1 LETFNLNCLQYV
13 IRICGIAKPYVVITQ
28 VKVVQKHG
36 MDDTNFEGFMANN
49 THANWNALRKIFG
62 YADPTIAM
70 FGKERTC
77 PFSLDLICGKTY

>member
-1 LETFNLNCLQYV
+1 
-13 IRICGIAKPYVVITQ
+13 
-28 VKVVQKHG
+28 